1 MYSIWR
7 THHFRLCIFCL
18 HLLKKLVCRM
28 AERVGSWVATSAP
41 AVRCCKT
48 GVIDSLPR
56 DWTRQPEAA
65 NNRDAMVVKNMMN
78 GIVNLLQDKNQN
90 TKMQRDKWRLK
101 IRWVSKRAANQL
113 KKVKIKKRIISRSV
127 VSVRKTNDRC
137 LILSRT

>member
-1 MYSIWR
+1 
-7 THHFRLCIFCL
+7 
-18 HLLKKLVCRM
+18 M

-90 TKMQRDKWRLK
+90 TKMQRDK
-101 IRWVSKRAANQL
+101 
-113 KKVKIKKRIISRSV
+113 
-127 VSVRKTNDRC
+127 
-137 LILSRT
+137 